1 MLVDA
6 KPIVVGFSGGADSMM
21 LLHLLHQMQL
31 PVLAAHV
38 HHGLRGVEADRDEKA
53 AELFCEKFKIP
64 LEILHKDTPMGKP
77 IRDRYRRMRR
87 QAPFFFSGIGRFKR
101 RKNCYSDVVRCM

>member
-1 MLVDA
+1 MSRSNSVEPIVLKVKQTLQQYQMLVDA

-38 HHGLRGVEADRDEKA
+38 HHGLRGEEADRDEKRQNCFA
-53 AELFCEKFKIP
+53 KSLRYLWKSC
-64 LEILHKDTPMGKP
+64 
-77 IRDRYRRMRR
+77 YRRPKT
-87 QAPFFFSGIGRFKR
+87 AT
-101 RKNCYSDVVRCM
+101 N